1 VREPTTTPWRVLLP
15 VGILALLA
23 LARPLDVLSRNLD
36 DGVHAGAPRPL
47 AALHA
52 TAPGDSLRAA
62 VDGAFGRTPLAFEPN
77 VGQTDAAVDF
87 LVRRP
92 GYALFLTPAEA
103 VFAFETVGG
112 DRVLRV
118 RLDGARRDA
127 AAAGEVPLAGRVNYL
142 IGNDPAAWRTD
153 VPTWGRVRYAAVYPG
168 VDLVWYGNGNE
179 LEYDFVVA
187 PGADPSAIR
196 LVFDGAAGAKLAENG
211 DLLLEVG
218 GREVRQTRP
227 VIWQETAAGRREVEG
242 GYALEAGAAVRF
254 DVGAYDRSLP
264 LVIDPVLVYGT
275 FLGGTSADGVEDVAV
290 DGSGNAYATG
300 ETNSPNF
307 PTDGGVPINAPKGQ
321 RDVFVTKLNTDGD
334 DTVYSTYIGGS
345 GLDRAFGIAVDDLG
359 RAHVTGST
367 ESTNFPTAAPAGG
380 TILQPAKAPNATRD
394 GFVFQLNPNGN
405 TVRFGTYLGGD
416 NVDSGVHI
424 ALNAGGDVWVAG
436 DLESDAANLGFTP
449 PAGALQPARGGGRDG
464 FVARFQSNGD
474 LEWFTYF
481 GGSFFDEALNVAVDD
496 DGNSYVTG
504 VTSSSNLFSSQADQT
519 FATFDAAG
527 EGASDGFIVKLGPD
541 GDDLIHGSF
550 LGGTEDE
557 TGHGVA
563 IDADGN
569 AYVTGST
576 TSADFPTAGTPF
588 QGANAGDPIL
598 TMDAFVTKV
607 NAAGDALVY
616 STYLGGT
623 ANDVGME
630 IGVDPCGRAFVVGTT
645 DSGDFPTANSFHDY
659 DALNDAFVTG
669 LGVNG
674 SGLTFSTFLGNLN
687 DEQGNGIVVVG
698 CGDAVY
704 AGGYAGNLFR
714 DVVTGS
720 FDTSYNGGAT
730 DGFVLKIDVSGDA
743 DLDGIPDQLEADNL
757 PPTDPETKD
766 NDVFTADA
774 AGNRLFAMQQFR
786 DFVDREGLEGG
797 ITFWANALTNATATR
812 AEVVRF
818 FYNSAE
824 YQNEFAN
831 VIRLALAHRQGFASQ
846 IPVFATLQDLFADFQ
861 GGADLFALSADLAT
875 DPEWIARYGT
885 GAFPDDPAG
894 NDAFVTLVFNDLL
907 GRAPAQAGLDYWSNQ
922 LDADD
927 ITRADLFVFIAGT
940 GEFQTRI
947 ANEQFVVSI
956 FTEMLQRAPAQGGFT
971 FWVNQLDGGGS
982 NLVLINTVLGSSEY
996 QSRFLP

>member
-1 VREPTTTPWRVLLP
+1 
-15 VGILALLA
+15 
-23 LARPLDVLSRNLD
+23 
-36 DGVHAGAPRPL
+36 
-47 AALHA
+47 
-52 TAPGDSLRAA
+52 
-62 VDGAFGRTPLAFEPN
+62 
-77 VGQTDAAVDF
+77 
-87 LVRRP
+87 
-92 GYALFLTPAEA
+92 
-103 VFAFETVGG
+103 
-112 DRVLRV
+112 
-118 RLDGARRDA
+118 
-127 AAAGEVPLAGRVNYL
+127 
-142 IGNDPAAWRTD
+142 
-153 VPTWGRVRYAAVYPG
+153 
-168 VDLVWYGNGNE
+168 
-179 LEYDFVVA
+179 
-187 PGADPSAIR
+187 
-196 LVFDGAAGAKLAENG
+196 
-211 DLLLEVG
+211 
-218 GREVRQTRP
+218 
-227 VIWQETAAGRREVEG
+227 
-242 GYALEAGAAVRF
+242 
-254 DVGAYDRSLP
+254 
-264 LVIDPVLVYGT
+264 
-275 FLGGTSADGVEDVAV
+275 
-290 DGSGNAYATG
+290 
-300 ETNSPNF
+300 
-307 PTDGGVPINAPKGQ
+307 
-321 RDVFVTKLNTDGD
+321 
-334 DTVYSTYIGGS
+334 
-345 GLDRAFGIAVDDLG
+345 
-359 RAHVTGST
+359 
-367 ESTNFPTAAPAGG
+367 
-380 TILQPAKAPNATRD
+380 
-394 GFVFQLNPNGN
+394 
-405 TVRFGTYLGGD
+405 
-416 NVDSGVHI
+416 
-424 ALNAGGDVWVAG
+424 
-436 DLESDAANLGFTP
+436 
-449 PAGALQPARGGGRDG
+449 
-464 FVARFQSNGD
+464 
-474 LEWFTYF
+474 
-481 GGSFFDEALNVAVDD
+481 
-496 DGNSYVTG
+496 
-504 VTSSSNLFSSQADQT
+504 
-519 FATFDAAG
+519 
-527 EGASDGFIVKLGPD
+527 
-541 GDDLIHGSF
+541 
-550 LGGTEDE
+550 
-557 TGHGVA
+557 
-563 IDADGN
+563 
-569 AYVTGST
+569 
-576 TSADFPTAGTPF
+576 
-588 QGANAGDPIL
+588 
-598 TMDAFVTKV
+598 
-607 NAAGDALVY
+607 
-616 STYLGGT
+616 
-623 ANDVGME
+623 ME